1 MKELEFEERKE
12 KQIVKLYEVPRY
24 TRIKLVATGTEL
36 NFHHIDGM
44 YSYCV
49 NDYGKLFSIEA
60 NTEVEVICSMKE
72 YDLKQLK

>member
-1 MKELEFEERKE
+1 MEELEFEEVNK
-12 KQIVKLYEVPRY
+12 KPLVKLYEVPRY
-24 TRIKLVATGTEL
+24 TRIKVAGIEL

-49 NDYGKLFSIEA
+49 NDHGKLFSIEA

-72 YDLKQLK
+72 HDLKQLK

>member
-1 MKELEFEERKE
+1 MENTE
-12 KQIVKLYEVPRY
+12 KRIVKLYEVPRY

-36 NFHHIDGM
+36 NFHYIDGM

-49 NDYGKLFSIEA
+49 NDHGKLFSIEA

-72 YDLKQLK
+72 HDLKQLK